1 MEDRKVVIELQ
12 NVKRYFQ
19 VGSET
24 VKALRG
30 VSFKIYE
37 GEFVTIQGTS
47 GSGKST
53 LLNQLGC
60 LDTPTS
66 GEYFLDGI
74 SVRTMSKTQRAHLRN
89 RKIGFVFQNY
99 NLLAKTTAIENVELP
114 LMYNSAVSA
123 TERRE
128 RAISA
133 LKAVGLGDRLEHKS
147 NQMSGGQMQRVAI
160 ARALVNDPAVLLADE
175 ATGNLDTRTSFEM
188 LVLFQELYK
197 QGHTIIFVTHNPEI
211 AEYAS
216 RNINLRD
223 GKIREDT
230 INTNIKSA
238 AEALAALIM
247 NILNLFK
254 VSIKAVSNNKMRSF
268 LSMLGIIIGVA
279 AVIIMMAIGQGSKE
293 SIRQELST
301 MGTNLLTVRPG
312 ADMRGGVRQDP
323 SSMQTLK
330 MADYERILRERKFVT
345 KVSPEVTASGQV
357 IYGNNNTNT
366 SMYGE
371 STDYL
376 DIKQWTIEEGECFT
390 DEDIKKASKVCV
402 VGKTI
407 VTELFGEGADPI
419 GKTVR
424 FKSIPMRIVGVL
436 KSKGY
441 NSWGMDQDNVMIAP
455 YTTVMK
461 RVAAQT
467 WFSSI
472 VCSAVTEELS
482 DAAIEELTQILRDN
496 HKLKEDADDDFTIRS
511 QAEMMETMSSTM
523 DTVTLILVVAAA
535 FSLLVAGIG
544 IMNIMLVSVTERT
557 KEIGL
562 RMAVGAT
569 GPVISLQFLIESVL
583 ISVTGGL
590 LGIFVG
596 CSASAFLP
604 SFGMPSSVP
613 AWSIY
618 VSFLVCVFIGVLF
631 GYIPA
636 QKAANMDPIEAI
648 RHE

>member
-1 MEDRKVVIELQ
+1 
-12 NVKRYFQ
+12 
-19 VGSET
+19 
-24 VKALRG
+24 
-30 VSFKIYE
+30 
-37 GEFVTIQGTS
+37 
-47 GSGKST
+47 
-53 LLNQLGC
+53 
-60 LDTPTS
+60 
-66 GEYFLDGI
+66 
-74 SVRTMSKTQRAHLRN
+74 
-89 RKIGFVFQNY
+89 
-99 NLLAKTTAIENVELP
+99 
-114 LMYNSAVSA
+114 
-123 TERRE
+123 
-128 RAISA
+128 
-133 LKAVGLGDRLEHKS
+133 
-147 NQMSGGQMQRVAI
+147 
-160 ARALVNDPAVLLADE
+160 
-175 ATGNLDTRTSFEM
+175 
-188 LVLFQELYK
+188 
-197 QGHTIIFVTHNPEI
+197 
-211 AEYAS
+211 
-216 RNINLRD
+216 
-223 GKIREDT
+223 
-230 INTNIKSA
+230 
-238 AEALAALIM
+238 M

-254 VSIKAVSNNKMRSF
+254 VSLKAVANNKMRSF

-293 SIRQELST
+293 SIRAELST
-301 MGTNLLTVRPG
+301 MGTNLLTIRPG

-330 MADYERILRERKFVT
+330 MADYERIMQEKKFVT
-345 KVSPEVTASGQV
+345 KVSPEVTASGQA
-357 IYGNNNTNT
+357 IYGNNNTNS

-376 DIKQWTIEEGECFT
+376 DIKQWAVEEGDCFT
-390 DEDIKKASKVCV
+390 DEDIKKAAKVCV
-402 VGKTI
+402 IGATVVK
-407 VTELFGEGADPI
+407 ELFGEHNTDPI
-419 GKTVR
+419 GKTIR
-424 FKSIPMRIVGVL
+424 FKSIPMRVIGVL
-436 KSKGY
+436 KAKGY
-441 NSWGMDQDNVMIAP
+441 NSWGMDQDNVIIAP

-461 RVAAQT
+461 RIAAQT
-467 WFSSI
+467 YFSSI
-472 VCSAVTEELS
+472 VCSAITEELS

-523 DTVTLILVVAAA
+523 DTVTIILVVAAA

-590 LGIFVG
+590 LGVLVGIGASTFV
-596 CSASAFLP
+596 S

>member
-1 MEDRKVVIELQ
+1 
-12 NVKRYFQ
+12 
-19 VGSET
+19 
-24 VKALRG
+24 
-30 VSFKIYE
+30 
-37 GEFVTIQGTS
+37 
-47 GSGKST
+47 
-53 LLNQLGC
+53 
-60 LDTPTS
+60 
-66 GEYFLDGI
+66 
-74 SVRTMSKTQRAHLRN
+74 
-89 RKIGFVFQNY
+89 
-99 NLLAKTTAIENVELP
+99 
-114 LMYNSAVSA
+114 
-123 TERRE
+123 
-128 RAISA
+128 
-133 LKAVGLGDRLEHKS
+133 
-147 NQMSGGQMQRVAI
+147 
-160 ARALVNDPAVLLADE
+160 
-175 ATGNLDTRTSFEM
+175 
-188 LVLFQELYK
+188 
-197 QGHTIIFVTHNPEI
+197 
-211 AEYAS
+211 
-216 RNINLRD
+216 
-223 GKIREDT
+223 
-230 INTNIKSA
+230 
-238 AEALAALIM
+238 M

-254 VSIKAVSNNKMRSF
+254 VSLRAISSNKMRSF

-293 SIRQELST
+293 SIRAELST
-301 MGTNLLTVRPG
+301 MGTNLLTIRPG

-323 SSMQTLK
+323 SAMQTLK
-330 MADYERILRERKFVT
+330 MADYERIMREKKYVT
-345 KVSPEVTASGQV
+345 NVSPEVTSSGQV
-357 IYGNNNTNT
+357 IFGNNNTT
-366 SMYGE
+366 TTIYGE
-371 STDYL
+371 APEYL
-376 DIKQWTIEEGECFT
+376 DIRLWTIEEGECFNE
-390 DEDIKKASKVCV
+390 EDINKAAKKV
-402 VGKTI
+402 VIGHTI
-407 VTELFGEGADPI
+407 VTELFGDGVDPI
-419 GKTVR
+419 GKTIR
-424 FKSIPMRIVGVL
+424 FKNIPLQVIGVL

-461 RVAAQT
+461 RIAAQT

-472 VCSAVTEELS
+472 VCSAVTEEMS

-496 HKLKEDADDDFTIRS
+496 HKLKGDAADDFNIRS

-590 LGIFVG
+590 LGILVG
-596 CSASAFLP
+596 CTASEFAVPAF
-604 SFGMPSSVP
+604 GIPSSVP

-618 VSFLVCVFIGVLF
+618 VSFLVCVFLGVFF

>member
-1 MEDRKVVIELQ
+1 
-12 NVKRYFQ
+12 
-19 VGSET
+19 
-24 VKALRG
+24 
-30 VSFKIYE
+30 
-37 GEFVTIQGTS
+37 
-47 GSGKST
+47 
-53 LLNQLGC
+53 
-60 LDTPTS
+60 
-66 GEYFLDGI
+66 
-74 SVRTMSKTQRAHLRN
+74 
-89 RKIGFVFQNY
+89 
-99 NLLAKTTAIENVELP
+99 
-114 LMYNSAVSA
+114 
-123 TERRE
+123 
-128 RAISA
+128 
-133 LKAVGLGDRLEHKS
+133 
-147 NQMSGGQMQRVAI
+147 
-160 ARALVNDPAVLLADE
+160 
-175 ATGNLDTRTSFEM
+175 
-188 LVLFQELYK
+188 
-197 QGHTIIFVTHNPEI
+197 
-211 AEYAS
+211 
-216 RNINLRD
+216 
-223 GKIREDT
+223 
-230 INTNIKSA
+230 
-238 AEALAALIM
+238 M

-254 VSIKAVSNNKMRSF
+254 ISIKAVSNNKMRSF

-279 AVIIMMAIGQGSKE
+279 AVIIMMSIGQGSKE
-293 SIRQELST
+293 SIRSELAT
-301 MGTNLLTVRPG
+301 MGTNLLTIRPG

-323 SSMQTLK
+323 SAMQTLK
-330 MADYERILRERKFVT
+330 MADYERILREKKFVS

-366 SMYGE
+366 SVYGE
-371 STDYL
+371 STEYL
-376 DIKQWTIEEGECFT
+376 DIKLWTVEEGDCFT

-402 VGKTI
+402 VGTTI
-407 VTELFGEGADPI
+407 VKELFDGHDPI
-419 GKTVR
+419 GKTIR
-424 FKSIPMRIVGVL
+424 FKSIPMRVIGVL

-441 NSWGMDQDNVMIAP
+441 NSWGMDQDNVIIAP

-461 RVAAQT
+461 RINAQT
-467 WFSSI
+467 FFSSI
-472 VCSAVTEELS
+472 VCSALTEELS
-482 DAAIEELTQILRDN
+482 DAAIEELTQMLRDN
-496 HKLKEDADDDFTIRS
+496 HKLKGNADDDFTIRS

-569 GPVISLQFLIESVL
+569 GYVISLQFLIESVL

-590 LGIFVG
+590 IGIFLG
-596 CSASAFLP
+596 CSVSAFIG